1 MKFAPFLKR
10 HHVSRAALSLGV
22 IAAALVFFVAG
33 AGLRLLMGPVSL
45 GPLRGPIAEAIRE
58 AMPGIILQYDQA
70 AVEWS
75 REQGKINLVVLGARM
90 FDANGRIVAQ
100 APKADVDLAARPF
113 LSGRFVVQRI
123 TLVGVQLALVRRMN
137 GGIRLG
143 VAADK
148 GGDDIIQR
156 LSDVIN
162 KGGGSSSLES
172 FAVRDARLAIYDEPT
187 GLFLVAPRAELII
200 RARGEAIG
208 AAFNADVEISG
219 RHAHLTADLTLPPKN
234 GPISG
239 SLTVRDLDLRAL
251 AANTPK
257 FAALTN
263 VALVTGM
270 TSHFRFGPGAK
281 LAEASFDLT
290 AKGEMPFGVYRSKTL
305 HVNNA
310 HLAGRYD
317 GRANRVAITA
327 ADLDT
332 REVKAKLTGQG
343 DLVYGADGKLAQV
356 KGGLNAT
363 ALTVAVPGFFAQDT
377 GFDALNLAGM
387 YDVAARKLDV
397 VQASLT
403 GPSFKME
410 TTGAVTFADA
420 LAPGLALSGTL
431 GQMPVGVVMRYWPLA
446 IAPGARA
453 WVAGNIFAGTIGPAK
468 FALNMAPG
476 VLDKPVLPPDALK
489 MTFNLRDVE
498 ANYLPGL
505 THLTGVNGN
514 AVLTADDLLA
524 DFTGGRVGN
533 LIVTSGKAVIPTLQK
548 DGTIG
553 TFTAHVEG
561 AMPEIMTLIDMK
573 PLNYPT
579 RFNVDPKQ
587 TKGDA
592 KVDLDIRVPM
602 LSDIS
607 VDDVGISIKAGV
619 KNFAITRGKLQIS
632 DGDVTFDIDNN
643 RLKQS
648 GTVMLADQRFAVDWT
663 EEIKPSDNVTTRINA
678 RGLFTPAVRDALN
691 INIGKVLTGS
701 WPTSAT
707 ITGHRFTLLQAE
719 AIVDLTPAV
728 ITVPFVNLGK
738 ASGES
743 ASARVT
749 VNFTPDQQVSD
760 QSFRVTGVNM
770 SATGTAIF
778 DRQGALARLD
788 FTNVRRGALN
798 DLAFTLTK
806 GPNGDIYDVR
816 GRSLDGSAI
825 GRNASCNA
833 PPGGPK
839 APPRPDEKPE
849 GSYRVTAR
857 LERLALCD
865 NVSINDLNFD
875 LSATGDRPSALSM
888 SGRIGGTAAI
898 SAALENVAQ
907 GRRVTIKAANA
918 GLLGRALFTF
928 SGLRGGTLDITAT
941 LPGRAGDADAAAN
954 IPDFRGSMTIT
965 NFKMVNQAFLARL
978 FSSVSFT
985 GFADM
990 LQNEGI
996 SMDKFEAPFSS
1007 KNNVIAINGA
1017 IFTGAVGGTADGY
1030 IDRPKAQIAIK
1041 GSLVPA
1047 YGLNSFISNVPLLG
1061 DLLASKK
1068 GEGIF
1073 GVTYSMSGPT
1083 DNLALSYNPL
1093 SMLAPGILRRLFEGR
1108 MPTAAN
1114 APTNRE
1120 AQTPPPVTP
1129 PANAQAQQR

>member
-1 MKFAPFLKR
+1 
-10 HHVSRAALSLGV
+10 
-22 IAAALVFFVAG
+22 
-33 AGLRLLMGPVSL
+33 
-45 GPLRGPIAEAIRE
+45 
-58 AMPGIILQYDQA
+58 
-70 AVEWS
+70 
-75 REQGKINLVVLGARM
+75 
-90 FDANGRIVAQ
+90 
-100 APKADVDLAARPF
+100 
-113 LSGRFVVQRI
+113 
-123 TLVGVQLALVRRMN
+123 
-137 GGIRLG
+137 
-143 VAADK
+143 
-148 GGDDIIQR
+148 
-156 LSDVIN
+156 
-162 KGGGSSSLES
+162 
-172 FAVRDARLAIYDEPT
+172 
-187 GLFLVAPRAELII
+187 
-200 RARGEAIG
+200 
-208 AAFNADVEISG
+208 
-219 RHAHLTADLTLPPKN
+219 
-234 GPISG
+234 
-239 SLTVRDLDLRAL
+239 
-251 AANTPK
+251 
-257 FAALTN
+257 
-263 VALVTGM
+263 
-270 TSHFRFGPGAK
+270 
-281 LAEASFDLT
+281 
-290 AKGEMPFGVYRSKTL
+290 
-305 HVNNA
+305 
-310 HLAGRYD
+310 
-317 GRANRVAITA
+317 
-327 ADLDT
+327 
-332 REVKAKLTGQG
+332 
-343 DLVYGADGKLAQV
+343 
-356 KGGLNAT
+356 
-363 ALTVAVPGFFAQDT
+363 
-377 GFDALNLAGM
+377 
-387 YDVAARKLDV
+387 
-397 VQASLT
+397 
-403 GPSFKME
+403 
-410 TTGAVTFADA
+410 
-420 LAPGLALSGTL
+420 
-431 GQMPVGVVMRYWPLA
+431 MPVDMVMRYWPLA

-453 WVAGNIFAGTIGPAK
+453 WVAANIFAGTIGPAS
-468 FALNMAPG
+468 FVLNMAPG
-476 VLDKPVLPPDALK
+476 ALDKPLLPADALK

-524 DFTGGRVGN
+524 DFSGGRVGN

-561 AMPEIMTLIDMK
+561 AMPEIMALIDMK

-619 KNFAITRGKLQIS
+619 KGFAITRNKLQIS

-648 GTVMLADQRFAVDWT
+648 GTVMLADQRFTVDWT
-663 EEIKPSDNVTTRINA
+663 EEFKPTGNVSTRLNA
-678 RGLFTPAVRDALN
+678 RGLFTPAVRDVLN

-707 ITGHRFTLLQAE
+707 ITGHRFALLQAE
-719 AIVDLTPAV
+719 ATVDLTPAV

-743 ASARVT
+743 ATARVT

-806 GPNGDIYDVR
+806 GPNGDTYDVR
-816 GRSLDGSAI
+816 GRVLDGSAI

-839 APPRPDEKPE
+839 APPKPDEKPE

-865 NVSINDLNFD
+865 NVSINDLIFD
-875 LSATGDRPSALSM
+875 LSATGDRPSALSL
-888 SGRIGGTAAI
+888 SGKIGGNAAI

-907 GRRVTIKAANA
+907 GRRVTIKTADA
-918 GLLGRALFTF
+918 GLLGRALFGPGA
-928 SGLRGGTLDITAT
+928 GLRGGALDIVAT
-941 LPGRAGDADAAAN
+941 LPGRAGDPEAAAN
-954 IPDFRGSMTIT
+954 VPDFRGNLTLT
-965 NFKMVNQAFLARL
+965 NFRMVNQPFLARL

-985 GFADM
+985 GFADL

-996 SMDKFEAPFSS
+996 TMDKFEAPFSS
-1007 KNNVIAINGA
+1007 KNNVISLNGA
-1017 IFTGAVGGTADGY
+1017 IFTGGVGGTADGY
-1030 IDRPKAQIAIK
+1030 IDRPKAQISIK

-1120 AQTPPPVTP
+1120 AKTP
-1129 PANAQAQQR
+1129 PAATPPASAQTQQR